1 MTELKSVITQMF
13 VYLVLPV
20 PTVNHVAVC
29 ARHLGNLWL
38 PGEPTWT
45 GAERGRHVS
54 DIVGDTVFVFS
65 SHSIYNYKFVFLGLL
80 EDLFCNLKFVIFSTF
95 CMIRSYCQCTW
106 VLSYIQDSRALLF
119 IYSKRVHRCW

>member
-1 MTELKSVITQMF
+1 MTKLNYTNVRLSGPSCPF
-13 VYLVLPV
+13 
-20 PTVNHVAVC
+20 TVNHVAVC

-65 SHSIYNYKFVFLGLL
+65 PPQYIKLQIRFSGAVGFVLNV
-80 EDLFCNLKFVIFSTF
+80 NL
-95 CMIRSYCQCTW
+95 
-106 VLSYIQDSRALLF
+106 
-119 IYSKRVHRCW
+119 

>member
-1 MTELKSVITQMF
+1 M
-13 VYLVLPV
+13 
-20 PTVNHVAVC
+20 NHVAVC

-80 EDLFCNLKFVIFSTF
+80 EDLFCNCKICNFFYILYDQKRIASAHGRFHIFK
-95 CMIRSYCQCTW
+95 IQELYC
-106 VLSYIQDSRALLF
+106 LYIVN
-119 IYSKRVHRCW
+119 VHTGVGNHINSVPK